1 VKHLLHGLDTCCGF
15 GTVSIVSYRNHWRSI
30 SLSILALG
38 SVVGL
43 FAFVVSE
50 VGANDAT
57 EDVDADTLAQA
68 QGFAGEYT
76 FVGGQKERDGVA
88 AAIETTVAAV
98 SPMVRNLGRK
108 RLQETN
114 PIPGKIS
121 IAIDG
126 DDVEILLDGD
136 GHEASLGGAAI
147 KAESAQG
154 DKIKVSHRMRNGAL
168 VELIDGVGGDRSNTF
183 KLNGDGTK
191 LTMSV
196 VISSSQLPVPVE
208 YKLTFKR
215 K

>member
-1 VKHLLHGLDTCCGF
+1 MLRIWYSRF
-15 GTVSIVSYRNHWRSI
+15 VSYRNHMRSI
-30 SLSILALG
+30 SLTILALG

-50 VGANDAT
+50 VGAQTNAI

-68 QGFAGEYT
+68 QSFSGEYV
-76 FVGGQKERDGVA
+76 FVGGQKERDALA

-114 PIPGKIS
+114 TIPQKVEIS
-121 IAIDG
+121 LDG
-126 DDVEILLDGD
+126 DAVQILLDGD
-136 GHEASLGGAAI
+136 GHEATLGGAAI
-147 KAESAQG
+147 KAESPQG
-154 DKIKVSHRMRNGAL
+154 DKVKVTHRMRSGQL

-183 KLNGDGTK
+183 KLNADGTR